1 MASEVGI
8 ANRALQKLGA
18 TRITSLSDASTSAR
32 ACNACYETLRD
43 AALRRHPWNFA
54 VARAE
59 LAADATAPTWGRANA
74 FQLPSDF
81 LRLLPPYPE
90 DNVNTLDWQI
100 EGRKIY
106 TDDSAPLYV
115 RYIAQVTDPNTMDI
129 LFRELLASTM
139 AVEMCEEL
147 TQSNTKKAA
156 LRDEIKEI
164 IAEAKRTN
172 AIENV
177 SAATPEDTWLTAR
190 L

>member
-18 TRITSLSDASTSAR
+18 SRITSLADASVSGR
-32 ACNACYETLRD
+32 AANACYETLRD
-43 AALRRHPWNFA
+43 ETLRKHPWNFA
-54 VARAE
+54 IARAA
-59 LAADATAPTWGRANA
+59 LAADATAPSWGRANA
-74 FQLPSDF
+74 FELPSDF
-81 LRLLPPYPE
+81 LRLLPSYPE

-106 TDDSAPLYV
+106 TDESAPLYI
-115 RYIAQVTDPNTMDI
+115 RYIARITDPNTMDI
-129 LFRELLASTM
+129 QFRELLATRM
-139 AVEMCEEL
+139 AIEMCEEV

-156 LRDEIKEI
+156 LRDEVKEI